1 MAQKVKRIE
10 YLKYIVLNKKV
21 FIFISKKYFIIM
33 NLVYVQYL
41 QTLIPKRK
49 HSHSLKEVL
58 GKLLFKD
65 VMSQILSHFSY

>member
-1 MAQKVKRIE
+1 
-10 YLKYIVLNKKV
+10 
-21 FIFISKKYFIIM
+21 M

-41 QTLIPKRK
+41 QTLVPKRK

-65 VMSQILSHFSY
+65 VMSQILSHSSY

>member
-1 MAQKVKRIE
+1 
-10 YLKYIVLNKKV
+10 
-21 FIFISKKYFIIM
+21 M

-58 GKLLFKD
+58 GTF
-65 VMSQILSHFSY
+65 I